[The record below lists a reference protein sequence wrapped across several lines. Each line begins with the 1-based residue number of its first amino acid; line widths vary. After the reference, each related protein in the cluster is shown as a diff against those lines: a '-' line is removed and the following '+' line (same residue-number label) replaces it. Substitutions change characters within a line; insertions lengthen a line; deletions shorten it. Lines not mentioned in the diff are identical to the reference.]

1 MKFVIA
7 VFRHIF
13 TPLALVL
20 AVLAGLL
27 AAATS
32 ALIEYHV
39 LQEWLRPEGTG
50 LLFLPLIIVVALE
63 GTKLFLHFFGA
74 AFQQNGLTQSEQ
86 SLLSK
91 FRDILPL
98 IRNGL
103 VIFSFVC
110 SMIFTANAFYYKSVT
125 GESDEL
131 TAARDAIFAE
141 YDAQMATEIERAE
154 AAYRQAITALFGPS

>member
-50 LLFLPLIIVVALE
+50 LLLLPLIIVTALE

-74 AFQQNGLTQSEQ
+74 ALAQNGLTQSEQ

-103 VIFSFVC
+103 VIFSFAC
-110 SMIFTANAFYYKSVT
+110 SLI
-125 GESDEL
+125 L
-131 TAARDAIFAE
+131 AARAFPSILIA
-141 YDAQMATEIERAE
+141 AMAVI
-154 AAYRQAITALFGPS
+154 LLCVF

>member
-50 LLFLPLIIVVALE
+50 LLFLPLIIVTALE
-63 GTKLFLHFFGA
+63 GFCISSA
-74 AFQQNGLTQSEQ
+74 P
-86 SLLSK
+86 
-91 FRDILPL
+91 PL
-98 IRNGL
+98 RK
-103 VIFSFVC
+103 
-110 SMIFTANAFYYKSVT
+110 TASRKASNRS
-125 GESDEL
+125 
-131 TAARDAIFAE
+131 
-141 YDAQMATEIERAE
+141 
-154 AAYRQAITALFGPS
+154 